1 MLMRNNTNHEP
12 RAPAL
17 AVIVVTYNSAV
28 PLPGLLD
35 SLAPGLEGVESFE
48 VIVVDND
55 SRDDSVEIALAHPIG
70 ARVVKTGSNAGYAA
84 AINKAAASVHPD
96 ADLLILNPD
105 LRLCPGA
112 VRRLVERA
120 KDASVGIAV
129 PRNLREDGTTDPTLR
144 HEPSITT
151 AWADSLLGGKLA
163 GRLGLGEIVG
173 QTARY
178 NRDGPVQWA
187 TGSVLLVAARARR
200 IVGIWDES
208 YFLYSEEVDYQR
220 RVRAAGLCV
229 SYVPQSLAVHAGGDY
244 RSNTRLF
251 ALLTMNRVRYYRR
264 YHGTVAT
271 CMFRLG
277 IAIGEALRFW
287 RGATHRAALY
297 SVLTPVR
304 PAFDFRVEQPRRC

>member
-1 MLMRNNTNHEP
+1 MGTRNNKRHEP
-12 RAPAL
+12 GAPSL
-17 AVIVVTYNSAV
+17 AVIIVTYNSAD

-35 SLAPGLEGVESFE
+35 SLAPGLEGIDRFE
-48 VIVVDND
+48 VVVVDND
-55 SRDDSVEIALAHPIG
+55 SRDESVPIALAHPVG
-70 ARVVKTGSNAGYAA
+70 ARVVKTGSNAGYAT
-84 AINKAAASVHPD
+84 AINKAAATVHPD

-112 VRRLVERA
+112 VRQLVERA

-144 HEPSITT
+144 REPSIAT

-163 GRLGLGEIVG
+163 GRLGLGEIIG
-173 QTARY
+173 EPERY
-178 NRDGPVQWA
+178 DRDGSAEWA

-200 IVGIWDES
+200 TVGIWDES

-220 RVRAAGLCV
+220 RVREAGLSV
-229 SYVPQSLAVHAGGDY
+229 SYVPQSLAVHAGGEY

-264 YHGTVAT
+264 YHGIVAT
-271 CMFRLG
+271 CIFRLG
-277 IAIGEALRFW
+277 IAVGEAIRSW
-287 RGATHRAALY
+287 RGATHRAALH
-297 SVLTPVR
+297 SALVPLR
-304 PAFDFRVEQPRRC
+304 PALDFRTEQRR